1 MSPNMPSHFD
11 TIVAP
16 ITGVQKAA
24 VAWIRLSG
32 PEAWQVA
39 SQVFSPWPVSV
50 VPRLAVFGRY
60 LNGDEGLALPFEE
73 GHSYT
78 GEQSVEL
85 SVHGSPSS
93 VSSLLAACLANG
105 AREAEPGEF
114 TLRAFLNG
122 RIDLTKAEA
131 VRETVDALTVSQLR
145 AANRLRRGELHD
157 HVSSVAS
164 AVLSVLTDIEARVDF
179 SEEIGDLDRPSSAA
193 ALSALL
199 LEIDE
204 LLKHAATGRLV
215 RHGLRIAIVGPPNAG
230 KSSILNA
237 ILGTDRAIVT
247 EIPGTTRDY
256 VEEFAD
262 VQGVPCVLVDT
273 AGLRET
279 IDPVESIGVQR
290 SVAQAASADWVWY
303 VVDSVVGKTEADEA
317 AIRSFESEVL
327 VVWNKADLVKEP
339 SPQPSPMRWGRGN
352 PAVSQLPGNRDS
364 SLIRKDSEGSDDLEE
379 TIRKSPLP
387 PRGGGLGRGQISL
400 SATTKQGF
408 ETLYNSIKAK
418 FKDQDESPLINE
430 RHEPLLKE
438 AKDSIVHAIESLDA
452 DIPLDLASTDL
463 RNALH
468 ALGLITG
475 ETADQDVL
483 DAIFR
488 QFCLGK

>member
-1 MSPNMPSHFD
+1 MPSHFD

-39 SQVFSPWPVSV
+39 SRVFSPWPGVV
-50 VPRLAVFGRY
+50 VPRMAVFGRY

-85 SVHGSPSS
+85 SVHGSPLS

-122 RIDLTKAEA
+122 RIDLTQAEA

-145 AANRLRRGELHD
+145 AANRLRRGELFD
-157 HVSSVAS
+157 RVSQVASSVLA
-164 AVLSVLTDIEARVDF
+164 VLTDIEARVDF
-179 SEEIGDLDRPSSAA
+179 SEEIGDLDRPSSGA

-230 KSSILNA
+230 KSSLLNA

-279 IDPVESIGVQR
+279 LDPVESIGVQR

-327 VVWNKADLVKEP
+327 VVWNKVDLVSL
-339 SPQPSPMRWGRGN
+339 SPR
-352 PAVSQLPGNRDS
+352 
-364 SLIRKDSEGSDDLEE
+364 
-379 TIRKSPLP
+379 
-387 PRGGGLGRGQISL
+387 LGRGQVSL

-408 ETLYNSIKAK
+408 EALYESIKAK
-418 FKDQDESPLINE
+418 FEDQDESPLINE

-438 AKDSIVHAIESLDA
+438 AKDSIVHAIESLNA